1 VAPRTRSTPYPRQL
15 DKLLNNADDLATFSA
30 ASLVDRFEHPPH
42 QKLGT
47 NIGRI
52 HKALRIAFS
61 QDRIVTFVDDD
72 GHVLREPEIVTHGSK
87 AIGQPQIFGRPGT
100 ASPDPAYHPATYAET
115 QRRGIAIDEDG
126 RAEPAADDH
135 AAANGVAPVSAA
147 INGGITHEGDDHA
160 DGTHQPIGD
169 DGEAVLVISA
179 DEAMRCLK
187 AFPPAQAT
195 APEVVP
201 ERVLRTWVSLP
212 GVCKHLLHGLD
223 AAQGLDKFE
232 LIRAGV
238 NRKQRSW
245 RSESTTAGNLGAL
258 CRSSSAIWGHTVSA
272 AIVHYLSDSFAAG
285 ELPRL
290 ASDPLG
296 FYEDAEH
303 PPDGMLLLAMALG
316 VDGADLELLA
326 SACAADLGQLKAVEQ
341 TTAQQERI
349 ATLEAEAVELR
360 KARKDAE
367 KASRARTRELT
378 SLSEEAQRLRAA
390 TAEAGTAAEAGRSEA
405 ERKLTERAEQA
416 EAELE
421 KLLSERLPELE
432 AELAGLEDVHSGL
445 EAADTALIDERRLRE
460 QAEQDAQR
468 LGSRVRELTDRL
480 TKAEDARSLPTE
492 NAAALIDALGR
503 PVGQAARHA
512 AERLAGGRARPHD
525 ELLLE
530 LASTIARMTRS
541 LDLADAADETAGPN
555 APAQPLPDA
564 GEASEQ
570 VPAQELAAPAAEV
583 PPEFP
588 DDVEV
593 TAAPVEEPVDV
604 PDADAPAPEFE
615 PEPVAEAP
623 ALRRGLRRRVK
634 LKVRPLGGA
643 GEVGGSA
650 ILVQNNAG
658 HTVLLDCG
666 QRVRGEYGIDT
677 EPQFHLSIHQAD
689 RLHAILI
696 SHAHIDHVGSLP
708 KLHLEQSAA
717 QHERIPV
724 YMTEPTRALAQIMLD
739 DSAKIQQY
747 RETSEAERAFLD
759 YGQGAME
766 AVYRPADVHRVM
778 SDEFVEVVAP
788 ALAVRIPDTDFVVRF
803 IPVAHVLGSCA
814 IHLTD
819 IQSGQ
824 TLLYTGDLGPITDP
838 QITLP
843 HYGLGEML
851 PAHMV
856 IIESTYGAQPMPFN
870 DGKRARRA
878 LRPREAAVR
887 KLCQM
892 AEQAHDSGGSV
903 LLPAFS
909 LGRTQ
914 ELAMLIHQARQEGLA
929 PAGDIVV
936 AGMGEKISAIYRS
949 YSRGTNPW
957 ARADEMP
964 RIDELGR
971 TMRSGYKRADE
982 LAMEVLE
989 SGFSYVIA
997 SPAMLGSG
1005 WSRTFLDLMVDNP
1018 AHVIAM
1024 SGYVPRHGGHIP
1036 RLHTLHKG
1044 DMIDLGDGRPRR
1056 IQADFEH
1063 LKGLSAHAP
1072 NADLRQFAA
1081 QMARQGE
1088 NTVFAMVH
1096 GDRPAQEALAED
1108 VAALPDVV
1116 SAQPLHNGDVWQPQR
1131 P

>member
-15 DKLLNNADDLATFSA
+15 DKLLNEADDLTTFSA

-42 QKLGT
+42 QTLGT
-47 NIGRI
+47 DIGRI
-52 HKALRIAFS
+52 HKALRLAFS
-61 QDRIVTFVDDD
+61 EGRIITFVDDD

-87 AIGQPQIFGRPGT
+87 AIGQPQIFGRRGT
-100 ASPDPAYHPATYAET
+100 ASPDPGYHPVTYIET
-115 QRRGIAIDEDG
+115 LRRGIVVNE
-126 RAEPAADDH
+126 DDH
-135 AAANGVAPVSAA
+135 AAANGTAPAPAA
-147 INGGITHEGDDHA
+147 TNGSISHGGDGHA
-160 DGTHQPIGD
+160 DDAHQPAGD
-169 DGEAVLVISA
+169 DGEAVPVISA

-195 APEVVP
+195 APEVMP

-223 AAQGLDKFE
+223 AASGLDKFE

-245 RSESTTAGNLGAL
+245 RSESTTAGNLAAL
-258 CRSSSAIWGHTVSA
+258 CRRSSAIWGHVVSP
-272 AIVHYLSDSFAAG
+272 AIVHYLSEGFAAG

-290 ASDPLG
+290 GADPLG
-296 FYEDAEH
+296 FYEDADH

-326 SACAADLGQLKAVEQ
+326 SACAADLSELKAVDQ

-360 KARKDAE
+360 KARKDAD
-367 KASRARTRELT
+367 KALRARTRELT
-378 SLSEEAQRLRAA
+378 SLSEEAVRLRAA
-390 TAEAGTAAEAGRSEA
+390 TAEAGTTAEAGRSEA
-405 ERKLTERAEQA
+405 ERKLTERAVQA

-432 AELAGLEDVHSGL
+432 AELAGLEHVHSGL

-468 LGSRVRELTDRL
+468 LGSRVRELTDRV

-492 NAAALIDALGR
+492 NAAVLIDALGR
-503 PVGQAARHA
+503 PVGHAARHA

-530 LASTIARMTRS
+530 LASTLARMTRS
-541 LDLADAADETAGPN
+541 LDLADAADEAAGPS
-555 APAQPLPDA
+555 APVQPLPDA
-564 GEASEQ
+564 GEGPEP
-570 VPAQELAAPAAEV
+570 VRAQEMAAPAAEV
-583 PPEFP
+583 PRESP
-588 DDVEV
+588 DHIKV
-593 TAAPVEEPVDV
+593 TTAPVKESVDV
-604 PDADAPAPEFE
+604 PDARSPAPEL
-615 PEPVAEAP
+615 EPVAEAP
-623 ALRRGLRRRVK
+623 APRRGLRRRVK

-717 QHERIPV
+717 QPERIPV

-759 YGQGAME
+759 YGQGTME
-766 AVYRPADVHRVM
+766 AVYRPADVNRVM

-824 TLLYTGDLGPITDP
+824 TMLYTGDLGPITDP

-856 IIESTYGAQPMPFN
+856 IIESTYGAQPTPFT

-887 KLCQM
+887 KLCLM

-936 AGMGEKISAIYRS
+936 AGMGEKISAVYRS

-971 TMRSGYKRADE
+971 TMRSGNKRADE

-1018 AHVIAM
+1018 AHAIAM

-1081 QMARQGE
+1081 HMARQGE

-1108 VAALPDVV
+1108 VAALPDVA